1 LVIKDILA
9 FYQGYANNIQRL
21 SESGGDS
28 VKTILCN
35 DCGEI
40 MTRFMNK
47 CHACSRTNLSYYASP
62 DSKELQAKVKQL
74 RGGVD
79 GWTRVMYASL
89 LVGVFAVMIFGY
101 SQQAHVK
108 KVASEK
114 PVQTA
119 ATTST
124 IAQ

>member
-1 LVIKDILA
+1 
-9 FYQGYANNIQRL
+9 
-21 SESGGDS
+21 
-28 VKTILCN
+28 
-35 DCGEI
+35 

-47 CHACSRTNLSYYASP
+47 CHSCSRNNLSYYASP

-89 LVGVFAVMIFGY
+89 LVGVFAVMVFGY
-101 SQQAHVK
+101 SQQAKVK
-108 KVASEK
+108 QVASEK

-119 ATTST
+119 ATTDT